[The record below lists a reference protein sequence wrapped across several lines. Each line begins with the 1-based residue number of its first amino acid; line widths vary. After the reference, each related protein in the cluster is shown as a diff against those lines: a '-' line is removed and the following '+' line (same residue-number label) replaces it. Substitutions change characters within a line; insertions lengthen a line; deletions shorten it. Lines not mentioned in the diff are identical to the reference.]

1 MNRIEDVPRE
11 AGCIKIPKSFK
22 DYGEVEDQTLV
33 ECLLMSHVVV
43 EVKQS
48 RHKADE
54 D

>member
-11 AGCIKIPKSFK
+11 AGYRKIPKSFK
-22 DYGEVEDQTLV
+22 DYGEVKDQTLG
-33 ECLLMSHVVV
+33 ECLLISHIVV